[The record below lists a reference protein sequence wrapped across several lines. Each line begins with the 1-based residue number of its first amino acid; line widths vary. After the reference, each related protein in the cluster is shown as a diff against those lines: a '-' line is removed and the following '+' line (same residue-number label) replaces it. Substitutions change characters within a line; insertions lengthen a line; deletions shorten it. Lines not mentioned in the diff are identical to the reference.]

1 MTDKEVL
8 KSKINSK
15 VNELIEGVSMVGNVN
30 FFEIGI
36 KCVNGD
42 ITFRL
47 ENTYKEKVK

>member
-1 MTDKEVL
+1 MADKEAL
-8 KSKINSK
+8 KEKINNK
-15 VNELIEGVSMVGNVN
+15 INELIDGVSMVGNVN